1 MKYVVDRIGGQSGG
15 DAWQAAVTETYFPLD
30 TEYRNSRE
38 FTGALETWSLG
49 LVGVSRMQCDGVCY
63 RRSRRHFLNER
74 DASLL
79 ITIPTVSEVSFSQ
92 GQRSVKCPPGGFLVE
107 RGDAPYEFWHGK
119 TNALW
124 VLKVPSA
131 SVRSRIGSAERLS
144 ALSFDATQGVAALF
158 LDTVRLTI
166 DRVAEINDAARE
178 LAGKHILDMLCLSII
193 SDDRVLDSAVSPIRA
208 SHLQRAEQY
217 IRDNLKNHNLG
228 PQSVAEACGISLRY
242 LQGLF
247 QDSNKSINGFI
258 RDCRLD
264 RCVEDLTSMS
274 NAGNIAEIAYRWGFA
289 DQSQF
294 CKHFRTRYGCS
305 PSETRRQAQKV
316 EVERPPSAAIRRR

>member
-1 MKYVVDRIGGQSGG
+1 MKYVVDTVGNVSGG

-30 TEYRNSRE
+30 TEYRNRRE
-38 FTGALETWSLG
+38 FKGALETWSLG
-49 LVGVSRMQCDGVCY
+49 MVGVSRMQCDGLIY
-63 RRSRRHFLNER
+63 RRHRKHFLNER
-74 DASLL
+74 DSSLL
-79 ITIPTVSEVSFSQ
+79 ITIPMVSEVNFSQ
-92 GQRSVKCPPGGFLVE
+92 GSRTVKCQPGGFLVE
-107 RGDAPYEFWHGK
+107 RGDAPYEFWHGR

-131 SVRSRIGSAERLS
+131 SVRSRIGSADRLS

-166 DRVAEINDAARE
+166 ERAPEINEAARE
-178 LAGKHILDMLCLSII
+178 LAGKHILDMLCLSIV
-193 SDDRVLDSAVSPIRA
+193 SDDRVLDSNVSPIRA
-208 SHLQRAEQY
+208 SHLHRAEQY
-217 IRDNLKNHNLG
+217 IRDNLKNPNLG

-247 QDSNKSINGFI
+247 QDSDKSINSFI

-264 RCVEDLTSMS
+264 RCSEDLMS
-274 NAGNIAEIAYRWGFA
+274 LTAKGTIAEVAYRWGFA

-294 CKHFRTRYGCS
+294 CKHYRTRFGCS
-305 PSETRRQAQKV
+305 PSDTRRQAV
-316 EVERPPSAAIRRR
+316 NVPDAPPPGRSRRN

>member
-1 MKYVVDRIGGQSGG
+1 MRYVVDSIGGPAGG

-30 TEYRNSRE
+30 TDYRNRRE
-38 FTGALETWSLG
+38 FRGALETWSLG
-49 LVGVSRMQCDGVCY
+49 LVGVSKMRCDGVSY
-63 RRSRRHFLNER
+63 RRHRHHFLNER
-74 DASLL
+74 DSSLL
-79 ITIPTVSEVSFSQ
+79 ITIPEVSEVNFAQ
-92 GQRSVKCPPGGFLVE
+92 GSRTVKCQPGGFLVE

-119 TNALW
+119 ANALW

-166 DRVAEINDAARE
+166 GHIADINDAARE
-178 LAGKHILDMLCLSII
+178 LAGRHILEMLCLSIV
-193 SDDRVLDSAVSPIRA
+193 SDDRVLDSSISPIRA
-208 SHLQRAEQY
+208 AHLHRAEQY
-217 IRDNLKNHNLG
+217 IRDNLKNVSLG

-247 QDSNKSINGFI
+247 QDSGKSINGFI

-264 RCVEDLTSMS
+264 HCAEDLRMVTNTNS
-274 NAGNIAEIAYRWGFA
+274 IAEIAYRWGFA

-294 CKHFRTRYGCS
+294 CRHYRTRFGCS
-305 PSETRRQAQKV
+305 PGETRRQAAMQS
-316 EVERPPSAAIRRR
+316 ERPPFTRRRH

>member
-1 MKYVVDRIGGQSGG
+1 MKYVVDTVGNLSGG

-30 TEYRNSRE
+30 TEYRNRRE
-38 FTGALETWSLG
+38 FKGALETWSLG
-49 LVGVSRMQCDGVCY
+49 MVGVSRMQCDGLIY
-63 RRSRRHFLNER
+63 RRHRRHFLNER
-74 DASLL
+74 DSSLL
-79 ITIPTVSEVSFSQ
+79 ITIPMVSEVNFSQ
-92 GQRSVKCPPGGFLVE
+92 GSRTVKCEPGGFLVE

-131 SVRSRIGSAERLS
+131 SVRSRIGSADRLS

-166 DRVAEINDAARE
+166 ERAPEINDAARE
-178 LAGKHILDMLCLSII
+178 LAGKHILDMLCLSIV

-208 SHLQRAEQY
+208 SHLHRAEQY
-217 IRDNLKNHNLG
+217 IRDNLKNTALG

-247 QDSNKSINGFI
+247 QDSDKSINSFI

-264 RCVEDLTSMS
+264 RCAEDLTSM
-274 NAGNIAEIAYRWGFA
+274 AAKGTIAEVAYRWGFA

-294 CKHFRTRYGCS
+294 CKHYRSRFGCS
-305 PSETRRQAQKV
+305 PSDTRRQSASAP
-316 EVERPPSAAIRRR
+316 EAPPPGRNRRR

>member
-1 MKYVVDRIGGQSGG
+1 MKYVVDTVGNLSGG

-30 TEYRNSRE
+30 TEYRNRRE
-38 FTGALETWSLG
+38 FKGALETWSLG
-49 LVGVSRMQCDGVCY
+49 MVGVSRMQCDGLIY
-63 RRSRRHFLNER
+63 RRHRRHFLNER
-74 DASLL
+74 DSSLL
-79 ITIPTVSEVSFSQ
+79 ITIPMLSEVNFSQ
-92 GQRSVKCPPGGFLVE
+92 GSRTVKCQPGGFLVE
-107 RGDAPYEFWHGK
+107 RGDAPYEFWHGR

-131 SVRSRIGSAERLS
+131 SVRSRIGSADRLS

-166 DRVAEINDAARE
+166 ERAPEINEAARE
-178 LAGKHILDMLCLSII
+178 LAGKHILDMLCLSIV
-193 SDDRVLDSAVSPIRA
+193 SDDRVLDSTVSPIRA
-208 SHLQRAEQY
+208 SHLHRAEQY
-217 IRDNLKNHNLG
+217 IRDNLKNPELG

-247 QDSNKSINGFI
+247 QDSDKSVNSFI

-264 RCVEDLTSMS
+264 RCAEDLMS
-274 NAGNIAEIAYRWGFA
+274 LTARGTIAEIAYRWGFA

-294 CKHFRTRYGCS
+294 CKHYRTRFGCS
-305 PSETRRQAQKV
+305 PSDTRRQATNV
-316 EVERPPSAAIRRR
+316 PDAPPPGRSRRN